1 METIPTTDQA
11 EKTRHQIEM
20 VDRALI
26 EEFPTLPADVV
37 HQEVAAVSEGLLARA
52 HITDHVAVLTGRF
65 AAEHLRAEIE
75 ANHEAQP
82 QEMTMDKKPESEFVG
97 GVPNDEVGD
106 FAAGQE
112 HTHQSQQPHRFSE
125 GEETLPDDHTVGDF
139 ATGEE
144 KEHEHRIGTFASGED
159 EHTKP

>member
-1 METIPTTDQA
+1 METIPTTDRA

-37 HQEVAAVSEGLLARA
+37 HKEVAAVSEGLLARA

-65 AAEHLRAEIE
+65 AAEHLRAEVE

-82 QEMTMDKKPESEFVG
+82 QEMTMDKKPESKFVG
-97 GVPNDEVGD
+97 GVPNDEVGE
-106 FAAGQE
+106 FRRRPGTRPPKPAAEPVPEGQ
-112 HTHQSQQPHRFSE
+112 
-125 GEETLPDDHTVGDF
+125 ETLPDEHTCGDF

-159 EHTKP
+159 ERTKP